1 VEVAVRLEDV
11 IDRFRAALAA
21 RDIIPPVEVIA
32 DGRIHRCDAAG
43 KRGKGDAAYLLH
55 LDAFPAGGFENWR
68 DGKGWETWRCD
79 ARSKRSA
86 LEVLGLREK
95 AQASRRERE
104 ARVTRQ
110 RAEARMRAASIWRA
124 SAPAPDAH
132 PYLLAKHV
140 RSHGLRLHRGC
151 LVVPLRD
158 ASGALESLQFIGP
171 DGTKRFLKGGR
182 VGGCYF
188 GIGVPAGAILIVEG
202 YATGATV
209 HEATGQAVA
218 VAFDAGNL
226 PHVANALRAKYPD
239 LRIVLCADND
249 TGSPGNPG
257 VTKAIEAARRVN
269 GLLAVPQFG
278 R

>member
-1 VEVAVRLEDV
+1 M
-11 IDRFRAALAA
+11 A
-21 RDIIPPVEVIA
+21 R
-32 DGRIHRCDAAG
+32 G
-43 KRGKGDAAYLLH
+43 
-55 LDAFPAGGFENWR
+55 
-68 DGKGWETWRCD
+68 ETWRCD
-79 ARSKRSA
+79 AHRKRST
-86 LEVLGLREK
+86 LEVLDLREN
-95 AQASRRERE
+95 ARASRRERE
-104 ARVTRQ
+104 VQITRQ

-124 SAPAPDAH
+124 SPPAPDSHA
-132 PYLLAKHV
+132 YLLAKHV

-151 LVVPLRD
+151 LVVPLRE
-158 ASGALESLQFIGP
+158 ACGALQSLQLIGP

-226 PHVANALRAKYPD
+226 PHVATALRAKYPD

-257 VTKAIEAARRVN
+257 VTQAIEAARRVN
-269 GLLAVPQFG
+269 GWLALPQFAPT
-278 R
+278 RP